1 MNALPQK
8 PPAHLLLLLGSLTGL
23 ALTSCTN
30 SILFATHTSTGLD
43 VSGDI
48 AKVPD
53 HVSLGFRRREIAY
66 VGKQVPK
73 SASVLGKLDSQT
85 NWNGGLA
92 IRETFATGPAAATIA
107 SGEPPTVAPPS
118 PSEGIKNHP
127 LVFASRTRIGFG
139 FSIGGSDDDA
149 IPTLKF
155 GYDRRIATRLTTDP
169 NAKSDDDIPSVIA
182 DTSVHGSGV
191 QGIGSAPTTSGVLAQ
206 ARISPGDLDANQKPT
221 NTQGGIRI
229 RQLFAV
235 GKGATTLLQST
246 EEAKKLKAAITESP
260 EGNTTPS
267 EP

>member
-1 MNALPQK
+1 MLC
-8 PPAHLLLLLGSLTGL
+8 SLTGL
-23 ALTSCTN
+23 ALTSCSN

-53 HVSLGFRRREIAY
+53 HVNLGFRRREIAY

-92 IRETFATGPAAATIA
+92 IRESFATGPAAAAIANEEVPTDAPTIQ
-107 SGEPPTVAPPS
+107 TD
-118 PSEGIKNHP
+118 GIRNRP

-139 FSIGGSDDDA
+139 FSVGGSDDDA
-149 IPTLKF
+149 IPTLQF

-169 NAKSDDDIPSVIA
+169 NAQSDNDIPSVIA

-191 QGIGSAPTTSGVLAQ
+191 QGSDSAPNTSGVHEK
-206 ARISPGDLDANQKPT
+206 ARISSAPDASGNPT

-246 EEAKKLKAAITESP
+246 EEAKKLKANITQSP

-267 EP
+267 AP